1 MYMSSNS
8 GDKNKKLPP
17 SSSDASGNTSGAG
30 GAAGS
35 AGQMGMLVATP
46 FLLIFCLV
54 FGSWELSLLIDQVKC
69 HKGIPGC
76 LLPTDAHNF
85 PYQDPALKDKKSGS
99 QILGSGLTILSDMAE
114 LKLGKILGIT
124 PKKQTGGARR
134 KSQKKYKQRGGAKP
148 LVNNLLTSIDVN
160 GFRPFDMFNGPV
172 QFPYSLA
179 HEQAPWYEPSFLNF
193 GKWFGH
199 MQITAWSTARMV
211 LSGYFAG
218 IGSLMKTKNK
228 QLNEWSRL
236 GIALVMPIIIG
247 IALVIAPFV
256 SVISS
261 IWGMFKGG
269 YNYLFAI
276 IFLFFPVL
284 TILTTVLQHFC
295 LIAYIFIGGL
305 GAVGGSGSE
314 QWAINKSIMGKLLA
328 NKWIQ
333 FILFI
338 LMTVM
343 LVIVLAVKAQQDG
356 LFKKK
361 ESFQTQNSSRKA
373 FSSNFSSFST

>member
-1 MYMSSNS
+1 
-8 GDKNKKLPP
+8 
-17 SSSDASGNTSGAG
+17 
-30 GAAGS
+30 
-35 AGQMGMLVATP
+35 
-46 FLLIFCLV
+46 
-54 FGSWELSLLIDQVKC
+54 
-69 HKGIPGC
+69 
-76 LLPTDAHNF
+76 
-85 PYQDPALKDKKSGS
+85 
-99 QILGSGLTILSDMAE
+99 
-114 LKLGKILGIT
+114 
-124 PKKQTGGARR
+124 
-134 KSQKKYKQRGGAKP
+134 
-148 LVNNLLTSIDVN
+148 
-160 GFRPFDMFNGPV
+160 
-172 QFPYSLA
+172 
-179 HEQAPWYEPSFLNF
+179 
-193 GKWFGH
+193 
-199 MQITAWSTARMV
+199 MQITAWSMARMV

-247 IALVIAPFV
+247 IALVVAPFV

-284 TILTTVLQHFC
+284 TILTTVFQHFC
-295 LIAYIFIGGL
+295 LLAYIFIGGL